1 MPKRSPRLQFTAE
14 EAAAPELEKAVSKA
28 GKAADRLEKAEGK
41 IPQKKIKRRAVDPD
55 TGKVTARLSF
65 EEKKPPS
72 KLSHVVK
79 DAPLDALLISSHR
92 KVRENADSNV
102 GVESADAVAES
113 AEMSARAARGLYRE
127 HQQRPFRTARKAE
140 ARADKANIKAL
151 MQESDMQN
159 PGLSS
164 NPYSRWQQKRAIK
177 KEYAAAKAA
186 GGTAGNTMKASE
198 VTAKAAKKSV
208 EKTKKTTEFFRKHK
222 KGLAIAGIL
231 VLMVAFLSNALSSCS
246 VFVQGGISSIAISTY
261 PSADSDML
269 AAEAQYLAMEQELQS
284 ELDNYETTHDY
295 DEYHYELDE
304 IEHDPYVLISA
315 LTALKGGAWTIDEVQ
330 DSLQMLFEKQY
341 ILTETVTTETRYREE
356 TRTGTSI
363 VTDPETGESYE
374 EEYEYTVQVPYT
386 YYICNCL
393 LYTSNLHLHHRLWPY
408 DRDLS
413 GHVCRAD
420 SHGHHGQPGM
430 GTDGAKLSAQP
441 VRAGIPGISDYH
453 LRSDLCRARQK
464 HRHHGGYIQGDLDV
478 YGLYGATVLH
488 AV

>member
-14 EAAAPELEKAVSKA
+14 EATAPELEKAVSKA

-140 ARADKANIKAL
+140 ARADKANLKAL

-198 VTAKAAKKSV
+198 VTAKAAKKSA
-208 EKTKKTTEFFRKHK
+208 ERTKKTTEFFRKHK

-261 PSADSDML
+261 PSAEGPMIL
-269 AAEAQYLAMEQELQS
+269 PIGTRVL
-284 ELDNYETTHDY
+284 
-295 DEYHYELDE
+295 
-304 IEHDPYVLISA
+304 PYRH
-315 LTALKGGAWTIDEVQ
+315 KN
-330 DSLQMLFEKQY
+330 F
-341 ILTETVTTETRYREE
+341 
-356 TRTGTSI
+356 
-363 VTDPETGESYE
+363 
-374 EEYEYTVQVPYT
+374 
-386 YYICNCL
+386 CL
-393 LYTSNLHLHHRLWPY
+393 
-408 DRDLS
+408 
-413 GHVCRAD
+413 
-420 SHGHHGQPGM
+420 
-430 GTDGAKLSAQP
+430 
-441 VRAGIPGISDYH
+441 
-453 LRSDLCRARQK
+453 
-464 HRHHGGYIQGDLDV
+464 
-478 YGLYGATVLH
+478 
-488 AV
+488 